1 MIFYGLL
8 FAIIPIA
15 IIAAIFIPA
24 FTPRNIEDSQST
36 EKIEEKIEKS
46 MKYSKCID
54 DVKSEVN
61 DLLSYSKAIEF
72 SNPSCALVVLDEA
85 KDAFK

>member
-1 MIFYGLL
+1 
-8 FAIIPIA
+8 
-15 IIAAIFIPA
+15 
-24 FTPRNIEDSQST
+24 
-36 EKIEEKIEKS
+36 

>member
-1 MIFYGLL
+1 MIYWGLIW
-8 FAIIPIA
+8 AIPPTA
-15 IIAAIFIPA
+15 VDVSIFIPA